1 MINIENYGIQWGEH
15 DTTTSPDLVTMPIQY
30 TKAFQGVLTWNNPLH
45 PELTIYSKESR
56 YDYIYAIETD
66 TDEIYIGKNITPF
79 GLRYIIVGI

>member
-1 MINIENYGIQWGEH
+1 MGSQWGEH

-30 TKAFQGVLTWNNPLH
+30 TKSFQGVLTWNNPLH
-45 PELTIYSKESR
+45 PELTIHSKESR

-66 TDEIYIGKNITPF
+66 NDEIYIGKNITPF